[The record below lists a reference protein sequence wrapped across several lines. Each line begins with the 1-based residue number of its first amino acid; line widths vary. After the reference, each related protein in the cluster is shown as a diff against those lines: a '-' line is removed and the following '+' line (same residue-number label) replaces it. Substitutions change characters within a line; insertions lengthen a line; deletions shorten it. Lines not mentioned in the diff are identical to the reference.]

1 MNPRSLLPEA
11 FRGLPPARHPLW
23 RALGWGLV
31 TATLGVT
38 ASFLMVGTDG
48 MPGRTVGGDPLF
60 GEGTRGSVGT
70 LTEQLGPNRMVL
82 SYKTIEG
89 SEEDLRLEQV
99 TGRLDEQAGKWR
111 LLSPRARRQAG
122 VWTLQGP
129 MDLGVADPATGQR
142 LGQGR
147 IESEGPAIRWA
158 GGEWE
163 GLAPLR
169 WESVEGSSRGV
180 WNLPSGWR
188 REGDGRLRVERGP
201 VRWQAPT
208 QGVPIPTLQSMEAER
223 LWATPGFLTGHLE
236 GVKARLSEGALQ
248 ASVADLSPE
257 TVTWPGPLAFERT
270 DGWRG
275 DAKAGTAPR
284 PLPGASFQQVELK
297 AFRARRTVA
306 AGEEQLSTDGARW
319 TPAGLRLEGNVIWE
333 QPADGQ
339 RLTLKAPRV
348 LMREGPGRD
357 LPESLPVGHAVAE
370 GHALLTWGR
379 RSLSSPRIEVA
390 RATRTW
396 RLQGPV
402 LGRGEDGTFTGGA
415 GQGDPRS
422 WAIEGPVQV
431 NLFSGGSLRGT
442 KLVWEEALW
451 TLTGRPAAWSRLRER
466 LSGPRI
472 LRRGEVVS
480 FPEGLSGTLAAADG
494 DLFLRA
500 ERGQSEAQK
509 IILTGGV
516 ECQGQGWRLSAD
528 AVTVTLGAD
537 RSVKLVQAQGA
548 VTLRG
553 RLGEGQGEALELEP
567 GPQSVKW
574 QGRVRGKGA
583 GSGW

>member
-1 MNPRSLLPEA
+1 M
-11 FRGLPPARHPLW
+11 
-23 RALGWGLV
+23 LGWGLV
-31 TATLGVT
+31 LGTLGFT
-38 ASFLMVGTDG
+38 MHFLTNGSEG

-82 SYKTIEG
+82 SYKSIDG

-99 TGRLDEQAGKWR
+99 TGRLDEQAGQWR
-111 LLSPRARRQAG
+111 LLSPRARRQVG

-129 MDLGVADPATGQR
+129 MDLGVAQPGTTIP
-142 LGQGR
+142 LGKGR
-147 IESEGPAIRWA
+147 IESEGPALRWT

-169 WESVEGSSRGV
+169 WESMEGSSRGL
-180 WNLPSGWR
+180 WSLPAGWR
-188 REGDGRLRVERGP
+188 RETDGHLRVEHGP

-208 QGVPIPTLQSMEAER
+208 GGVLPTLQSMDAER
-223 LWATPGFLTGHLE
+223 LWAAPGFVTGHLE
-236 GVKARLSEGALQ
+236 GVKAKLSEGSLQ

-257 TVTWPGPLAFERT
+257 TVSWPGPLAFERA

-275 DAKAGTAPR
+275 EAQSGLAPR
-284 PLPGASFQQVELK
+284 PQPGSNFQQVEFRK
-297 AFRARRTVA
+297 FRAHRA
-306 AGEEQLSTDGARW
+306 LASGEEQLTTDGARW
-319 TPAGLRLEGNVIWE
+319 TPAGLRLEGSVVWD
-333 QPADGQ
+333 QPVDGQ

-348 LMREGPGRD
+348 LMREAPGKD

-370 GHALLTWGR
+370 GQALLTWGR
-379 RSLSSPRIEVA
+379 RTLSSPRIQVE
-390 RATRTW
+390 RATRRWT
-396 RLQGPV
+396 LQGPV

-422 WAIEGPVQV
+422 WTIEGPVQV
-431 NLFSGGSLRGT
+431 NLFAGGSLRGA
-442 KLVWEEALW
+442 KLVWEDALW
-451 TLTGRPAAWSRLRER
+451 TLTGRPAAWARLRER

-472 LRRGEVVS
+472 IRKAEVVT
-480 FPEGLSGTLAAADG
+480 FPEGLSGALAAADG

-500 ERGQSEAQK
+500 ERGQSEIQK
-509 IILTGGV
+509 ITLSGGV
-516 ECQGQGWRLSAD
+516 ECQGQGWRLAAD
-528 AVTVTLGAD
+528 TVIVTLGAD
-537 RSVKLVQAQGA
+537 RTVKVVQAQGS
-548 VTLRG
+548 VSLRG

-567 GPQSVKW
+567 DTQTVKW